1 MFKYQ
6 ADQLLQDVLDGQL
19 DAAVKAL
26 ELEAAAHGYS
36 SVISGLIE
44 PVLKQAGEMWLSGTI
59 SLAQSYV
66 AGKVA
71 EIILDSSVKKSQDR
85 GQARPPKATIVI
97 GNIEDDFHVLGRR
110 MVSSFLRLDGW
121 TLVDLGNDVP
131 AASFVDAALAHKA
144 PIIAVSAMMLT
155 TALGIRA
162 VRQELAARARDVPI
176 QLAVGGAIFRAR
188 PELVAEV
195 GADGTAD
202 SAMQAP
208 SLMASLWASYRS
220 AHSGAPELTR

>member
-1 MFKYQ
+1 MFTYQ
-6 ADQLLQDVLDGQL
+6 TEQLLKDVLDGQL
-19 DAAVKAL
+19 DTAVLAIEK
-26 ELEAAAHGYS
+26 EAARYGYPV
-36 SVISGLIE
+36 VIEKLID
-44 PVLKQAGEMWLSGTI
+44 PVLKQAGDLWTSGEI

-66 AGKVA
+66 AGKIV
-71 EIILDSSVKKSQDR
+71 EIILDNSMKHAIESGVIVPKR
-85 GQARPPKATIVI
+85 GTIVI

-110 MVSSFLRLDGW
+110 MVCSFLRLDGW
-121 TLVDLGNDVP
+121 TIVDLGNDV
-131 AASFVDAALAHKA
+131 AASTFVNAAIEHNA

-162 VRQELAARARDVPI
+162 VRQELDQRMPGCHI

-202 SAMQAP
+202 SAMLAP
-208 SLMASLWASYRS
+208 HLMLRLWQRS
-220 AHSGAPELTR
+220 VDLLARSPEAAI